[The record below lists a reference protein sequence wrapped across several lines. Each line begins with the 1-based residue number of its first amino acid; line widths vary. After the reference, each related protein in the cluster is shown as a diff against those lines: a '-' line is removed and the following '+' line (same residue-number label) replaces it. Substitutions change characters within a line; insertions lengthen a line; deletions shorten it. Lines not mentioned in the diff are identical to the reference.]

1 MPKNKQFVKTPS
13 LLAVDESFE
22 DQRFMKVRIDIF
34 ESGVPARGHDFRF
47 SRKALEKAKDSLA
60 NIPVLAHVVT
70 KKDEDGNEVLD
81 YGAHDFHVEDD
92 KLKDGE
98 QKLIYDEVPVGVIPE
113 SNDLEIWDNDAG
125 NAVLSATAYL
135 YRDYGNYVCSILE
148 ERDGHTDVS
157 AEVDIGEDLTYIE
170 DDKINETDYAFLY
183 GVTLLGE
190 DVDPAIASAHAEM
203 LSSNEKFL
211 SIMQELKE
219 SLDNYTAALA
229 AQNERKEDVQVNHFE
244 ELLTKYNLSAEDIT
258 FDHENMS
265 DEELDKAFEELA
277 KAKENKTEPGH
288 EPESEPKQLAKNTI
302 ELSVTLNGKTTNLSR
317 SLSDVICAISDLVNT
332 TYAADGD
339 YYGVDVFD
347 DGSAKSKYVI
357 MSGYYGGHN
366 YKQAWALKDGNYI
379 LKGEREEVF
388 SEYLTAEEREK
399 LNTMRSNYSSL
410 SAQVDEYKAQL
421 AKYEAEPDKMAILQ
435 SDVYSQI
442 TETKEY
448 TELLDNHFD
457 ITKEDLTAKLDA
469 VLLAQ
474 AKEQGKAF
482 LSAKKEKETSG
493 VKMFPTGKV
502 GETTRSRY
510 GGAFSN

>member
-13 LLAVDESFE
+13 LLAVDESF
-22 DQRFMKVRIDIF
+22 DDPRFMKVRIDIF

-70 KKDEDGNEVLD
+70 KKDANGNEVLD
-81 YGAHDFHVEDD
+81 YGSHDFHVEED
-92 KLKDGE
+92 KFEEGKE
-98 QKLIYDEVPVGVIPE
+98 KVIYDEMPVGVIPE
-113 SNDLEIWDNDAG
+113 SHDLEIWDNDAG

-148 ERDGHTDVS
+148 ERDGRTDVS
-157 AEVDIGEDLTYIE
+157 AEVDIGEDLTYIK

-203 LSSNEKFL
+203 LSSNDKFL

-229 AQNERKEDVQVNHFE
+229 AQKTGKEEPRVNHFA
-244 ELLTKYNLSAEDIT
+244 ELLAKYNMSAEDIT

-277 KAKENKTEPGH
+277 KAKENKSEPQQ
-288 EPESEPKQLAKNTI
+288 EPESEPEQLAENTV
-302 ELSVTLNGKTTNLSR
+302 ELSVTLNGKTTNLSK
-317 SLSDVICAISDLVNT
+317 SLSEVICAITDLVNT

-339 YYGVDVFD
+339 YYGVEVFD

-357 MSGYYGGHN
+357 MCGYYGGHN
-366 YKQAWALKDGNYI
+366 YKQAWGLKDGNYV
-379 LKGEREEVF
+379 LKGDREEVF
-388 SEYLTAEEREK
+388 SEFLTAEERDK
-399 LNTMRSNYSSL
+399 LNSMRSNYSSL
-410 SAQVDEYKAQL
+410 EAKVNEYKEQL
-421 AKYEAEPDKMAILQ
+421 AKYEAEPDKMALLQ
-435 SDVYSQI
+435 KEDYSQI
-442 TETKEY
+442 TDTKEY
-448 TELLDNHFD
+448 AELLENHFD
-457 ITKEDLTAKLDA
+457 LTKEDLSAKLDA
-469 VLLAQ
+469 IVLAQ
-474 AKEQGKAF
+474 AKEQAKA
-482 LSAKKEKETSG
+482 LLAAKKEQKTG
-493 VKMFPTGKV
+493 VKMFPKTNVRDTSG
-502 GETTRSRY
+502 SRY
-510 GGAFSN
+510 GGACTK